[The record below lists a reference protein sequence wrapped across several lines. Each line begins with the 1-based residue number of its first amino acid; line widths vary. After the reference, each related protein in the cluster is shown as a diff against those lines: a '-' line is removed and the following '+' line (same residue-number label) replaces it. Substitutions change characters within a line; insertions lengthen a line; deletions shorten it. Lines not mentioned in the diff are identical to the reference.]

1 MKELDF
7 SLAPDLVISEEGYSI
22 PGLSKVLAL
31 YLSHFIIALLSYLVV
46 LPSQLRKPKCLLII
60 ELYKSSHAALL
71 SLQSSSE
78 TFA

>member
-31 YLSHFIIALLSYLVV
+31 YLSHFIIALLSYLV
-46 LPSQLRKPKCLLII
+46 LHLACLFTGTLCMLIVH
-60 ELYKSSHAALL
+60 LY
-71 SLQSSSE
+71 SL
-78 TFA
+78 AC